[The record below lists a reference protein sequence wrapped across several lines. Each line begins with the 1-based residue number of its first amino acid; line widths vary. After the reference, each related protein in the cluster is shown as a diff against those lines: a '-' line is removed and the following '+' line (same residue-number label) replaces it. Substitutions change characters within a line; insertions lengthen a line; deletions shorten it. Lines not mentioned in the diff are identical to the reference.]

1 MILRVPFPS
10 LHRKCWM
17 RPKIAFDEITRTLHR
32 EITRFVRV
40 IATEVESKLIR
51 FVFPPSSFVVRTQV
65 TRRVFLSFQVEFKRR
80 RGKHKKPTHNSD
92 QKS

>member
-80 RGKHKKPTHNSD
+80 GKNTKKYA
-92 QKS
+92 